1 MKTKNFLS
9 DNILSDWEN
18 SIMFKKLNNTVIKR
32 LVTTILSIFV
42 LMSLMLVYIFT
53 SFYRSAVDNI
63 MELGVSNM
71 NSQATMIENYIN
83 KGWDILVITADTVNY
98 MLENDLSNEYIISFL
113 EEETNKVQ
121 NEVDSNFTGIY
132 GYIDGEYIDGSGW
145 IPPEGYKPKERV
157 WYTTALEADGNA
169 VIVAPYLDAQTN
181 TIMISISELLSD
193 GESVLSL
200 DIALNEVQS
209 ITKSMTM
216 NDKGYGFIMDKT
228 GLVVAH
234 LDENEKG
241 KIYPENDE
249 QRIMVDNIIK
259 GDNEHFS
266 ISLDGK
272 QSTVFSKQIVDDWYV
287 VIVADNTKLL
297 MELRKQLLICILVS
311 ALVFTVIVIYAAVFA
326 RNIVRSQRKERES
339 REKLDRVN
347 MNIIR
352 SLAYTIDA
360 KDRYTSGHSQRVAEY
375 SLEIAKRM
383 NKSDEDQKIIYYA
396 GLLHDVGKIR
406 VPEAV
411 INKPGKL
418 SDEEFDQIRIHPVSG
433 YHILKDIHDDERIG
447 YGAKYHHERYDG
459 TGYPNGLA
467 GKNIPEIARIIGVA
481 DAYDAMAS
489 NRSYRKALSQ
499 DIVRSEIEKGKG
511 RQFDP
516 EIADIMLKMIDEDKE
531 YKMCQAETL
540 KNDILVV
547 DDELMNIKMV
557 ERILKDITSIN
568 VVRAT
573 NKEETFEAL
582 ENNDISVIL
591 LDLKMPDIDGFELFK
606 LIREKYSMP
615 VVLMTA
621 DRSNETVQM
630 ISELGIDDYL
640 TKPLNPFITREIV
653 YGIIKSKRDDL

>member
-1 MKTKNFLS
+1 
-9 DNILSDWEN
+9 
-18 SIMFKKLNNTVIKR
+18 MFKKLNNTVIKR

-53 SFYRSAVDNI
+53 SFYRSSVDNI

-83 KGWDILVITADTVNY
+83 KGWDILVVTADTVNY

-433 YHILKDIHDDERIG
+433 YHILKDINDDERIG

>member
-1 MKTKNFLS
+1 
-9 DNILSDWEN
+9 
-18 SIMFKKLNNTVIKR
+18 MFKKLNNTVIKR
-32 LVTTILSIFV
+32 LVTTILLIFV

-53 SFYRSAVDNI
+53 SFYRSSVDNI

-297 MELRKQLLICILVS
+297 MELRKQLLICIFVS

-433 YHILKDIHDDERIG
+433 YHILKDINDDERIG

-547 DDELMNIKMV
+547 DDELMNIKMA

-640 TKPLNPFITREIV
+640 TKPLNPFITREMV

>member
-1 MKTKNFLS
+1 
-9 DNILSDWEN
+9 
-18 SIMFKKLNNTVIKR
+18 MFKKLNNTVIKR
-32 LVTTILSIFV
+32 LVTTILLIFV

-53 SFYRSAVDNI
+53 SFYRSSVDNI

-339 REKLDRVN
+339 RKKLDRVN

>member
-1 MKTKNFLS
+1 
-9 DNILSDWEN
+9 
-18 SIMFKKLNNTVIKR
+18 MFKKLNNTVIKR
-32 LVTTILSIFV
+32 LVTTILLIFV

-53 SFYRSAVDNI
+53 SFYRSSVDNI

-181 TIMISISELLSD
+181 TIMISISKLLSD

-311 ALVFTVIVIYAAVFA
+311 TLVFTVIVIYAAVFA

-547 DDELMNIKMV
+547 DDELMNIKMA
-557 ERILKDITSIN
+557 ERILKDIRSIN

-640 TKPLNPFITREIV
+640 TKPLNPFITREMV

>member
-1 MKTKNFLS
+1 
-9 DNILSDWEN
+9 
-18 SIMFKKLNNTVIKR
+18 MFKKLNNTVIKR

-53 SFYRSAVDNI
+53 SFYRSSVDNI

-234 LDENEKG
+234 IDENEKG

-433 YHILKDIHDDERIG
+433 YHILKDINDDERIG

-640 TKPLNPFITREIV
+640 TKPLNPFITREMV

>member
-1 MKTKNFLS
+1 
-9 DNILSDWEN
+9 
-18 SIMFKKLNNTVIKR
+18 MFKKLNNTVIKR

-53 SFYRSAVDNI
+53 SFYRSSVDNI

-83 KGWDILVITADTVNY
+83 KGWDILVVTADTVNY

-234 LDENEKG
+234 IDENEKG

-640 TKPLNPFITREIV
+640 TKPLNPFITREMV

>member
-1 MKTKNFLS
+1 
-9 DNILSDWEN
+9 
-18 SIMFKKLNNTVIKR
+18 MFKKLNNTVIKR
-32 LVTTILSIFV
+32 LVTTILLIFV

-53 SFYRSAVDNI
+53 SFYRSSVDSI

>member
-1 MKTKNFLS
+1 
-9 DNILSDWEN
+9 
-18 SIMFKKLNNTVIKR
+18 MFKKLNNTVIKR
-32 LVTTILSIFV
+32 LVTTILLIFV

-53 SFYRSAVDNI
+53 SFYRSSVDSI

-83 KGWDILVITADTVNY
+83 KGWDILVVTADTVNY

>member
-1 MKTKNFLS
+1 
-9 DNILSDWEN
+9 
-18 SIMFKKLNNTVIKR
+18 MFKKLNNTVIKR

-53 SFYRSAVDNI
+53 SFYRSSVDNI

-433 YHILKDIHDDERIG
+433 YHILKDIHDDERIA